1 MTILADLV
9 SITTRPDTGAPI
21 LKVRSHGYKLLGGAM
36 LYDLVDRGRLGR
48 TGEGNKS
55 RVVVLDPTPVPEPS
69 LEYGLARV
77 RRHREQWP
85 RNAVLRLGGGIKLRD
100 GIYGGLVT
108 EGVLGPEETA
118 GRFTA
123 PRHRVLD
130 LGHRDELLRRLQAVL
145 LGGQPPDETTRR
157 LAVLLAIADQ
167 DSGPLLDIV
176 LDGPGGTV
184 PPPRAERHQ
193 LHNTATERSRAMI
206 KPDWIALSVLRAV
219 KLPQQL
225 AQAGALMG
233 LVDSA
238 IPR

>member
-1 MTILADLV
+1 MTVLADLV

-21 LKVRSHGYKLLGGAM
+21 LKVRSHGYKLLGGAI

-55 RVVVLDPTPVPEPS
+55 RVVLLDPAPVPEPS

-108 EGVLGPEETA
+108 EGVLGPKETT

-130 LGHRDELLRRLQAVL
+130 PGHRDELLRRLQAAL
-145 LGGQPPDETTRR
+145 LGGQPSDRTTRR
-157 LAVLLAIADQ
+157 LAALLAIADQ

-176 LDGPGGTV
+176 LDGPGDSA
-184 PPPRAERHQ
+184 PPSGAARQELRAR
-193 LHNTATERSRAMI
+193 ATERSREMI
-206 KPDWIALSVLRAV
+206 RSDWIALSVLRAV
-219 KLPQQL
+219 KLPQEL
-225 AQAGALMG
+225 AKAGSMMG
-233 LVDSA
+233 LADSF